1 MRSGPREL
9 RPFGDGAVLVGA
21 ADARDARWLA
31 AAIDAAQWPGVE
43 DVVGGFESVLVVVDP
58 AVVDPVTI
66 GERVA
71 GLELA
76 GPERFGDV
84 SLAGGASAAGL
95 ESAVGREVRLPVWFG
110 GPDTDDVCDAA
121 GVEPDELA
129 RLLAGAVLEV
139 AVVGFSP
146 GFAYL
151 TGLPDV
157 LRSVPRR
164 DRPRPSVPAGS
175 VALAG
180 GYAAVYP
187 QSTPGGWQLVG
198 HTDRPMFDAIRP
210 PFALLRPGDTVRF
223 DPVGLAAAGAPGAA
237 GAIGGAGAMGGWPD
251 GGRPRRPR
259 LEPPPGVPTVLV
271 VEDPGLLT
279 LVEDGGRRGVARL
292 GVPTAGPADPVA
304 HALANRLVGNPVG
317 AAALEMTA
325 AGPTLRCV
333 EAGHLAVVGGDPPVT
348 VDGYPVGDGHVVP
361 LAPGQQV
368 AVGRLRTGLR
378 AYLAWAGG
386 LVVPDVLGSRSTD
399 RLTSLGPGRLQA
411 GDRLGAGPATGRLA
425 DRLGP
430 DGAVDR
436 DGDRGGR
443 GDVVSLRV
451 LPGPHPDRF
460 PSTVLDD
467 LATTPMTVD
476 GASDRIGLR
485 LDGRVRRAP
494 GELASLGMV
503 TGAVQVPPDGRPVV
517 LGPDHATLGGYP
529 VVAVVITADRWKL
542 GQCRPGDRVRFVPVT
557 AAEAVAARVALDRS
571 MAAAVV
577 GRYPTEA
584 G

>member
-1 MRSGPREL
+1 MRSGTRACRL
-9 RPFGDGAVLVGA
+9 FGDGAVLVDA
-21 ADARDARWLA
+21 ADARDARRLA
-31 AAIDAAQWPGVE
+31 AAIDAARWPGVE

-58 AVVDPVTI
+58 AVVDPATI
-66 GERVA
+66 GKRVA

-76 GPERFGDV
+76 GSQLAHLGQSGD
-84 SLAGGASAAGL
+84 AA
-95 ESAVGREVRLPVWFG
+95 AGREVRLPVRFG
-110 GPDTDDVCDAA
+110 GPDTDDVCAAA

-151 TGLPDV
+151 IGLPDL
-157 LRSVPRR
+157 LRSIPRR
-164 DRPRPSVPAGS
+164 NRPRPSVPAGS
-175 VALAG
+175 LALAG

-198 HTDRPMFDAIRP
+198 HTARRLFDASRP
-210 PFALLRPGDTVRF
+210 PFALLQPGDTVRF
-223 DPVGLAAAGAPGAA
+223 DPVSPADVAGTIDAVATAVGSPGDRY
-237 GAIGGAGAMGGWPD
+237 PT
-251 GGRPRRPR
+251 RPPF
-259 LEPPPGVPTVLV
+259 EPPAGVPTALV

-292 GVPTAGPADPVA
+292 GVPAAGPADPVA
-304 HALANRLVGNPVG
+304 HALANRLVGNPAD

-333 EAGHLAVVGGDPPVT
+333 ESGYLAVVGGDPVVT
-348 VDGYPVGDGHVVP
+348 VDGYPVDDGHVVP
-361 LAPGQQV
+361 LVPGQQV
-368 AVGRLRTGLR
+368 AVGRLQTGLR

-386 LVVPDVLGSRSTD
+386 VVVPEVLGSRSTD
-399 RLTSLGPGRLQA
+399 LLVSLGPGRLQA
-411 GDRLGAGPATGRLA
+411 GDRLGAGPVTGLPA
-425 DRLGP
+425 DRLEP
-430 DGAVDR
+430 DGAVDGAR
-436 DGDRGGR
+436 DGDA
-443 GDVVSLRV
+443 VVLRV

-460 PSTVLDD
+460 APTVLDE
-467 LATTPMTVD
+467 LAATPMTVD
-476 GASDRIGLR
+476 DSSDRIGLR
-485 LDGRVRRAP
+485 LDGQVRRAP

-503 TGAVQVPPDGRPVV
+503 TGAIQVPPDGRPVV

-529 VVAVVITADRWKL
+529 VAAVVITADRWKL

-557 AAEAVAARVALDRS
+557 AAEAVAARATLDRS
-571 MAAAVV
+571 MASAVV

>member
-1 MRSGPREL
+1 VRAGPREL
-9 RPFGDGAVLVGA
+9 RPFGDGAVLVDST
-21 ADARDARWLA
+21 DARDARQLA
-31 AAIDAAQWPGVE
+31 AAIDAARWPGVE
-43 DVVGGFESVLVVVDP
+43 EVVGGFESVLVVVDP

-76 GPERFGDV
+76 GLELAGPERSGEV
-84 SLAGGASAAGL
+84 PAA
-95 ESAVGREVRLPVWFG
+95 GREVRLPVQFG

-129 RLLAGAVLEV
+129 RLLAGVLLEV

-151 TGLPDV
+151 TGLPGV
-157 LRSVPRR
+157 LRSIPRR

-175 VALAG
+175 LALAG

-198 HTDRPMFDAIRP
+198 HTDRPLFDAARP

-223 DPVGLAAAGAPGAA
+223 DPVASADTAWASDAIGPTGAA
-237 GAIGGAGAMGGWPD
+237 GATGGWPA
-251 GGRPRRPR
+251 GGRPGRPR
-259 LEPPPGVPTVLV
+259 LEPPRGVPTALV

-304 HALANRLVGNPVG
+304 HALANRLVGNPAG
-317 AAALEMTA
+317 TAALEMTA

-333 EAGHLAVVGGDPPVT
+333 EAGHLAVVGGGPPVT

-361 LAPGQQV
+361 LTPGQRI

-378 AYLAWAGG
+378 SYLAWAGG

-399 RLTSLGPGRLQA
+399 RLASLGPGRLQA

-425 DRLGP
+425 DHLEP
-430 DGAVDR
+430 DGSADHDR
-436 DGDRGGR
+436 DGDE
-443 GDVVSLRV
+443 VALRV

-460 PSTVLDD
+460 PSAVLDD
-467 LATTPMTVD
+467 LAATPMTVD

-485 LDGRVRRAP
+485 LDGPVRRGP

-529 VVAVVITADRWKL
+529 VAAVVITADHWKL

-557 AAEAVAARVALDRS
+557 TAEAAAARAALDRS
-571 MAAAVV
+571 MASAVV

>member
-1 MRSGPREL
+1 
-9 RPFGDGAVLVGA
+9 
-21 ADARDARWLA
+21 
-31 AAIDAAQWPGVE
+31 
-43 DVVGGFESVLVVVDP
+43 
-58 AVVDPVTI
+58 
-66 GERVA
+66 
-71 GLELA
+71 
-76 GPERFGDV
+76 
-84 SLAGGASAAGL
+84 
-95 ESAVGREVRLPVWFG
+95 
-110 GPDTDDVCDAA
+110 
-121 GVEPDELA
+121 
-129 RLLAGAVLEV
+129 
-139 AVVGFSP
+139 
-146 GFAYL
+146 
-151 TGLPDV
+151 
-157 LRSVPRR
+157 
-164 DRPRPSVPAGS
+164 

-198 HTDRPMFDAIRP
+198 HTDRPLFDAARP
-210 PFALLRPGDTVRF
+210 PFTLLRPGDTVRF
-223 DPVGLAAAGAPGAA
+223 DAVAPADTVQASDAAGAT
-237 GAIGGAGAMGGWPD
+237 GGAGVTGGWPA
-251 GGRPRRPR
+251 GGQPRRPT
-259 LEPPPGVPTVLV
+259 LEPPPGVPTALV

-333 EAGHLAVVGGDPPVT
+333 EAGHLAVVGGGPPVT

-361 LAPGQQV
+361 LAPGQLV

-399 RLTSLGPGRLQA
+399 RLASLGPGRLQA
-411 GDRLGAGPATGRLA
+411 GDRLGAGPVTGPFADHLRL
-425 DRLGP
+425 
-430 DGAVDR
+430 DGIVEH
-436 DGDRGGR
+436 DGDRE
-443 GDVVSLRV
+443 GDEVVVRV

-485 LDGRVRRAP
+485 LDGPVRRAP

-529 VVAVVITADRWKL
+529 VAAVVITADRWKL
-542 GQCRPGDRVRFVPVT
+542 GQCRPGDRIRFVPVT
-557 AAEAVAARVALDRS
+557 AAEAVVARAALDRS

>member
-1 MRSGPREL
+1 MGASGGVGGPVSSGPREL
-9 RPFGDGAVLVGA
+9 HLFGDGAVLVGA
-21 ADARDARWLA
+21 ADVRDARRLA
-31 AAIDAAQWPGVE
+31 EAVDAAGWPGVD

-58 AVVDPVTI
+58 AIVDPMTI
-66 GERVA
+66 GERAADLGRA
-71 GLELA
+71 GRARSGSDRPGPGWPDELPDA
-76 GPERFGDV
+76 
-84 SLAGGASAAGL
+84 
-95 ESAVGREVRLPVWFG
+95 GREVRLPVRFG
-110 GPDTDDVCDAA
+110 GPDTDDVCAAA

-129 RLLAGAVLEV
+129 RLLTDAVLEV

-175 VALAG
+175 LALAG
-180 GYAAVYP
+180 GHAAVYP

-198 HTDRPMFDAIRP
+198 QTARRLFDASRP
-210 PFALLRPGDTVRF
+210 PFALLRPGDTVRLER
-223 DPVGLAAAGAPGAA
+223 VAGEAAGTPESA
-237 GAIGGAGAMGGWPD
+237 GVPTD
-251 GGRPRRPR
+251 SPQVGRRARPP
-259 LEPPPGVPTVLV
+259 LEPPPGVPTAFV

-279 LVEDGGRRGVARL
+279 LVEDGGRHGVARL
-292 GVPTAGPADPVA
+292 GVPSAGPADPVA
-304 HALANRLVGNPVG
+304 HALANRLVGNPAD

-325 AGPTLRCV
+325 AGPVLRCV
-333 EAGHLAVVGGDPPVT
+333 EAGHVAVVGGGPPVT

-386 LVVPDVLGSRSTD
+386 IVVPDVLGSRSTD
-399 RLTSLGPGRLQA
+399 QLAGLGAGRLQA
-411 GDRLGAGPATGRLA
+411 GDRLGAGPVTGPPA
-425 DRLGP
+425 DHLEP
-430 DGAVDR
+430 VGAVDP
-436 DGDRGGR
+436 DGDHGG
-443 GDVVSLRV
+443 DEVVLRV

-460 PSTVLDD
+460 PPTAFDE
-467 LATTPMTVD
+467 LAATPMTVD
-476 GASDRIGLR
+476 GSSDRIGLR
-485 LDGRVRRAP
+485 LDGQVRREP

-529 VVAVVITADRWKL
+529 VVAVVITADYGKL
-542 GQCRPGDRVRFVPVT
+542 GQCRPGDRVRFVPVR
-557 AAEAVAARVALDRS
+557 AAEAAAARRALKQS

-577 GRYPTEA
+577 GRYPTVTS
-584 G
+584 

>member
-9 RPFGDGAVLVGA
+9 RPFGDGAVLVDA

-31 AAIDAAQWPGVE
+31 AAIDAARWPGVE
-43 DVVGGFESVLVVVDP
+43 EVVGGFESVLVVVDP

-76 GPERFGDV
+76 GLERFGDV
-84 SLAGGASAAGL
+84 SSAGGASAAGL
-95 ESAVGREVRLPVWFG
+95 ESAAGREVRLPVWFG

-198 HTDRPMFDAIRP
+198 HTDRPLFDATRP

-223 DPVGLAAAGAPGAA
+223 DPVGLSGCAPS
-237 GAIGGAGAMGGWPD
+237 
-251 GGRPRRPR
+251 GGRPA
-259 LEPPPGVPTVLV
+259 
-271 VEDPGLLT
+271 
-279 LVEDGGRRGVARL
+279 RRGDGRL
-292 GVPTAGPADPVA
+292 AGRPASRGHRSSRRRACRRSWSSRTPGCSRWSRTGAAAAPPDSACRVAGPADPVA
-304 HALANRLVGNPVG
+304 HALANRLVGNPDG
-317 AAALEMTA
+317 AATLEMTA

-333 EAGHLAVVGGDPPVT
+333 TAGHLAVVSGGPPVT

-361 LAPGQQV
+361 LGPGQRV

-378 AYLAWAGG
+378 SYLAWAGG
-386 LVVPDVLGSRSTD
+386 LSSR
-399 RLTSLGPGRLQA
+399 TSW
-411 GDRLGAGPATGRLA
+411 GAGRPICWRGSAPAGCRPETGWA
-425 DRLGP
+425 
-430 DGAVDR
+430 
-436 DGDRGGR
+436 
-443 GDVVSLRV
+443 
-451 LPGPHPDRF
+451 PDR
-460 PSTVLDD
+460 
-467 LATTPMTVD
+467 
-476 GASDRIGLR
+476 
-485 LDGRVRRAP
+485 
-494 GELASLGMV
+494 
-503 TGAVQVPPDGRPVV
+503 
-517 LGPDHATLGGYP
+517 
-529 VVAVVITADRWKL
+529 
-542 GQCRPGDRVRFVPVT
+542 
-557 AAEAVAARVALDRS
+557 
-571 MAAAVV
+571 
-577 GRYPTEA
+577 
-584 G
+584 

>member
-1 MRSGPREL
+1 MREL
-9 RPFGDGAVLVGA
+9 RPFGDGAVLVDA
-21 ADARDARWLA
+21 ADARDARQLA
-31 AAIDAAQWPGVE
+31 AAIDSARWPGVD

-76 GPERFGDV
+76 GPERSGD
-84 SLAGGASAAGL
+84 ASAAG
-95 ESAVGREVRLPVWFG
+95 REIRLPVRFG

-129 RLLAGAVLEV
+129 RLLAGVVLEV

-157 LRSVPRR
+157 LRLVPRR
-164 DRPRPSVPAGS
+164 NRPRPSVAAGS

-198 HTDRPMFDAIRP
+198 HTRRPLFDAARP

-223 DPVGLAAAGAPGAA
+223 DPVDPVDPVAPTDTDGAT
-237 GAIGGAGAMGGWPD
+237 GGSSA
-251 GGRPRRPR
+251 GGRPGRPR
-259 LEPPPGVPTVLV
+259 LEPPAGVPTVLV

-292 GVPTAGPADPVA
+292 GVPSAGPADPVA
-304 HALANRLVGNPVG
+304 HTLANRLVGNPAG

-333 EAGHLAVVGGDPPVT
+333 EAGHLAVVGGGPPVT

-361 LAPGQQV
+361 LAPGQLV

-378 AYLAWAGG
+378 AYLAWAGS

-399 RLTSLGPGRLQA
+399 RLASLGPGRLQA

-425 DRLGP
+425 DHLRP
-430 DGAVDR
+430 DGLGDRDR
-436 DGDRGGR
+436 DGDA
-443 GDVVSLRV
+443 VSLRV

-467 LATTPMTVD
+467 LAAAPMTVD

-485 LDGRVRRAP
+485 LDGQVRRAP

-529 VVAVVITADRWKL
+529 VAAVVITADHWKL

-557 AAEAVAARVALDRS
+557 AADAVAARAALDRS

-577 GRYPTEA
+577 GPYPTEA